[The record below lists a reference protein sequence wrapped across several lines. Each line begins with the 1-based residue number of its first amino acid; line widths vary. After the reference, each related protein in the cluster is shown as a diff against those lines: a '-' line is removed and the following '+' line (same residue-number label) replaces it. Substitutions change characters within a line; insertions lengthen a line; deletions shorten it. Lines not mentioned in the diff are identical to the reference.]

1 MNSYSWYTYPCAI
14 SFHTDAG
21 LGHVTCCGQWT
32 SATMMQEEDC
42 SMFVLALVEQ
52 STAKPSVYCSCMSE
66 PG

>member
-52 STAKPSVYCSCMSE
+52 STA
-66 PG
+66 